1 MLRKLTCA
9 NAQTSNDP
17 NDSTPQR
24 AQQNRRGGA
33 PQDRFD
39 QEKSAVI
46 LIQLDRE
53 VASIGDN
60 FNKILKLPD
69 PAYSRRF
76 IELCVCD

>member
-1 MLRKLTCA
+1 VNWCISPLVGQARSVSIA
-9 NAQTSNDP
+9 
-17 NDSTPQR
+17 R

-60 FNKILKLPD
+60 FNKILKLRERS
-69 PAYSRRF
+69 YSRRS
-76 IELCVCD
+76 IEL

>member
-1 MLRKLTCA
+1 MTQRPSAPSKTGEGRATKSLR
-9 NAQTSNDP
+9 P
-17 NDSTPQR
+17 
-24 AQQNRRGGA
+24 
-33 PQDRFD
+33 
-39 QEKSAVI
+39 EKSAAI

>member
-1 MLRKLTCA
+1 VNWCISPLVGQARSVSIAPRPAKPAGGAL
-9 NAQTSNDP
+9 
-17 NDSTPQR
+17 
-24 AQQNRRGGA
+24 QNRC
-33 PQDRFD
+33 D
-39 QEKSAVI
+39 QKKSAAI

>member
-1 MLRKLTCA
+1 MNWCISPLVGQARSVSIA
-9 NAQTSNDP
+9 
-17 NDSTPQR
+17 R

-33 PQDRFD
+33 LQNRCD
-39 QEKSAVI
+39 QKKSAAI